1 MARTAAVGV
10 QDFGKIIENQIFYVD
25 KTHFIKEWW
34 DSKDD
39 VTLITRPRRFGKTLA
54 MNMLEYFFS
63 VRYEGRSDLFETL
76 AVWEDEAY
84 RKLQGTYPV
93 IFLSFAGVKANNYND
108 AREGLLQEFVDVYN
122 RYDFLLESDRLSSR
136 EKEAFLN
143 VKENMSDMTAAR
155 AFLRLS
161 NFLYQYYEKKVI
173 ILLDEY
179 DTPIQEAYAGGY
191 WREMTDFM
199 RGLFNYTFKTN
210 PYLERAVM
218 TGITRVSKESIFSD
232 LNNLEVITAA
242 SKKYETAFGFTQRE
256 VFQALCEF
264 GLSDQA
270 DDVKRWYDGFRFGDC
285 DNIYN
290 PWSVI
295 KFLDEKKFAPYWVN
309 TSSNRLIGRL
319 LQKGSPKL
327 KTAFEDLLQG
337 REVCAMFDEQVVF
350 DQLDEDEASVWG
362 FLLAAGYVK
371 IAGYHTI
378 HPGFGTEGIAYELR
392 LTNLEIEL
400 VFQKLIRG
408 WFSVCGSSY
417 EDFTKAF
424 LLHDVRHMNI
434 FMNRIALATISFF
447 DAGSRASQ
455 ISEPERF
462 YHGLV
467 LGLMVDLRDRYTI
480 TSNRESGF
488 GRYDVLF
495 EPYRDTDDGMIL
507 EFKVAEQGESL
518 QDTAKAAIR
527 QIINKRY
534 AAGLEQKCRKD
545 KIRLYGFAFRGK
557 EVYIDGGYLG
567 ELEES
572 MLSVQPDFHR

>member
-76 AVWEDEAY
+76 TVWEDEAY
-84 RKLQGTYPV
+84 RRLQGTYPV

-143 VKENMSDMTAAR
+143 VKETMSDMTAAR

-218 TGITRVSKESIFSD
+218 TGITRVSKEYIFSD

-256 VFQALCEF
+256 VFQALSEF

-319 LQKGSPKL
+319 VQKGSPKL

-447 DAGSRASQ
+447 DAGSHASQ

-495 EPYRDTDDGMIL
+495 EPYRNTDDGMIL

-534 AAGLEQKCRKD
+534 AVGLEEKCGKD

-567 ELEES
+567 DLEES
-572 MLSVQPDFHR
+572 MFSVQPGFQR

>member
-264 GLSDQA
+264 GL
-270 DDVKRWYDGFRFGDC
+270 
-285 DNIYN
+285 
-290 PWSVI
+290 
-295 KFLDEKKFAPYWVN
+295 
-309 TSSNRLIGRL
+309 
-319 LQKGSPKL
+319 
-327 KTAFEDLLQG
+327 
-337 REVCAMFDEQVVF
+337 
-350 DQLDEDEASVWG
+350 
-362 FLLAAGYVK
+362 
-371 IAGYHTI
+371 
-378 HPGFGTEGIAYELR
+378 
-392 LTNLEIEL
+392 LT
-400 VFQKLIRG
+400 RP
-408 WFSVCGSSY
+408 
-417 EDFTKAF
+417 T
-424 LLHDVRHMNI
+424 M
-434 FMNRIALATISFF
+434 
-447 DAGSRASQ
+447 
-455 ISEPERF
+455 
-462 YHGLV
+462 
-467 LGLMVDLRDRYTI
+467 
-480 TSNRESGF
+480 
-488 GRYDVLF
+488 
-495 EPYRDTDDGMIL
+495 
-507 EFKVAEQGESL
+507 
-518 QDTAKAAIR
+518 
-527 QIINKRY
+527 
-534 AAGLEQKCRKD
+534 
-545 KIRLYGFAFRGK
+545 
-557 EVYIDGGYLG
+557 
-567 ELEES
+567 
-572 MLSVQPDFHR
+572 